1 MDASMWTEMLRV
13 GPPVLE
19 KVLRPIIVYLFLVV
33 ALRFAGKRE
42 LAQLTP
48 LDLVVLL
55 MLSNTVQNAI
65 IGEDHS
71 LVGGMIGAVAL
82 LVVNAMMARALFAHP
97 QLTRVVEGEPTVLIE
112 RGRVDEAALQRERMT
127 REELEE
133 AARRNGIAVLADV
146 ERAVL
151 EAGGSVSLIARAQP
165 EAMHEDLV
173 RRLDGIAR
181 DITAIRAAL
190 GGGR

>member
-1 MDASMWTEMLRV
+1 MRAQPHPVERSRHGRQHVDGDARV

-71 LVGGMIGAVAL
+71 LVGGMIGAMAL

-97 QLTRVVEGEPTVLIE
+97 KL
-112 RGRVDEAALQRERMT
+112 D
-127 REELEE
+127 
-133 AARRNGIAVLADV
+133 
-146 ERAVL
+146 
-151 EAGGSVSLIARAQP
+151 AG
-165 EAMHEDLV
+165 
-173 RRLDGIAR
+173 
-181 DITAIRAAL
+181 
-190 GGGR
+190 GGGRADRARRAAAGSTRRPSAGAR